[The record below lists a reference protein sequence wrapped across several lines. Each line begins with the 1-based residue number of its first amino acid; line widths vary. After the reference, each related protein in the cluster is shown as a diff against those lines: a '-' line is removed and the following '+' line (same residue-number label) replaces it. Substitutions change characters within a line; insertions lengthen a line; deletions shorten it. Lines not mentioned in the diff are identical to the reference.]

1 MSNICSSFENKVDS
15 DVNTDVNTNDNTDVD
30 TDVNNDVDIDI
41 NTNFDTNVNTNVDTN
56 FDTDVNTNVDTNFDT
71 DVNTNVDTNV
81 DTNFDTDVNTN
92 VDTNVNNDVNTN
104 IDTDVD
110 ANVGNI
116 SKSETILSIDIG
128 KKNLGYTIYNENIF
142 KFGLFNITQKIKE
155 KKLNENIE
163 GRNQVLIKWLNHQ
176 RKKYN
181 ITKIVVEKQVIKNVV
196 AMCIESCI
204 LTFALMYKLDFLVFD
219 PKNKFTFTEDRYDS
233 KKKEHK
239 KLAIKY
245 AINTIKNI
253 DESLLEIFNQYEKKD
268 DISDSIVMALMS
280 HSNTDLKKYKMI
292 IKN

>member
-1 MSNICSSFENKVDS
+1 MSNVCSSLENKVDTNV
-15 DVNTDVNTNDNTDVD
+15 DNDINTDVNTNTNTDV
-30 TDVNNDVDIDI
+30 NID
-41 NTNFDTNVNTNVDTN
+41 
-56 FDTDVNTNVDTNFDT
+56 
-71 DVNTNVDTNV
+71 
-81 DTNFDTDVNTN
+81 
-92 VDTNVNNDVNTN
+92 VDTNVNNDINNDVDTNTN
-104 IDTDVD
+104 I
-110 ANVGNI
+110 I

-128 KKNLGYTIYNENIF
+128 KKNLGFTIYNENIF

-163 GRNQVLIKWLNHQ
+163 GRNQVLIRWLNRQ
-176 RKKYN
+176 RKRYN

-204 LTFALMYKLDFLVFD
+204 LTFALMYKLEFLVFD

>member
-1 MSNICSSFENKVDS
+1 MSNICSDFENKVD
-15 DVNTDVNTNDNTDVD
+15 TNFDTDVD
-30 TDVNNDVDIDI
+30 TNINNDVNIDVDTDINTNFDTDVDTNVDIDI
-41 NTNFDTNVNTNVDTN
+41 NTNFDTNVNTNVDIDIN
-56 FDTDVNTNVDTNFDT
+56 TNFDT

-81 DTNFDTDVNTN
+81 D
-92 VDTNVNNDVNTN
+92 NDVNTN
-104 IDTDVD
+104 INTNVD
-110 ANVGNI
+110 NDINTNII

-128 KKNLGYTIYNENIF
+128 EKNLGYTIYNENIF

>member
-1 MSNICSSFENKVDS
+1 MSNICSNFENNVKIDI
-15 DVNTDVNTNDNTDVD
+15 DTNTDNDINTDVNTNTNTDVN
-30 TDVNNDVDIDI
+30 VNANINANNDI
-41 NTNFDTNVNTNVDTN
+41 N
-56 FDTDVNTNVDTNFDT
+56 TDVNTN
-71 DVNTNVDTNV
+71 
-81 DTNFDTDVNTN
+81 
-92 VDTNVNNDVNTN
+92 TN
-104 IDTDVD
+104 I
-110 ANVGNI
+110 I

-128 KKNLGYTIYNENIF
+128 KKNLGFTIYNENIF

-163 GRNQVLIKWLNHQ
+163 GRNQVLIKWLNSQ

-204 LTFALMYKLDFLVFD
+204 LTFALMYKLEFLVFD
-219 PKNKFTFTEDRYDS
+219 PKNKFTFTEDRYDA

>member
-1 MSNICSSFENKVDS
+1 MSNICSDFENKVGI
-15 DVNTDVNTNDNTDVD
+15 DVNIDVNTDVD
-30 TDVNNDVDIDI
+30 TDVDTDINTNFDTNVNTNVDIDI

-56 FDTDVNTNVDTNFDT
+56 FDTDVNTNVDTN
-71 DVNTNVDTNV
+71 VD
-81 DTNFDTDVNTN
+81 
-92 VDTNVNNDVNTN
+92 NDVNTN
-104 IDTDVD
+104 I
-110 ANVGNI
+110 I
-116 SKSETILSIDIG
+116 SKSEIILSIDIG

-163 GRNQVLIKWLNHQ
+163 DRNQVLIRWLNRQ
-176 RKKYN
+176 RKRYN

-280 HSNTDLKKYKMI
+280 HPNTDLKKYKMI

>member
-1 MSNICSSFENKVDS
+1 MRLSLNKKRNKFIFIFTFKMNI
-15 DVNTDVNTNDNTDVD
+15 
-30 TDVNNDVDIDI
+30 
-41 NTNFDTNVNTNVDTN
+41 
-56 FDTDVNTNVDTNFDT
+56 
-71 DVNTNVDTNV
+71 
-81 DTNFDTDVNTN
+81 
-92 VDTNVNNDVNTN
+92 
-104 IDTDVD
+104 
-110 ANVGNI
+110 
-116 SKSETILSIDIG
+116 ETILSIDIG
-128 KKNLGYTIYNENIF
+128 KKNLGYTIYRNLNEELEEDPNGCKNIF

-163 GRNQVLIKWLNHQ
+163 GRNQVLIRWLNHQ

-204 LTFALMYKLDFLVFD
+204 LTFALMYKLKFLVFD

-280 HSNTDLKKYKMI
+280 HTNTDLKKYKMI